1 MNISTD
7 VLIIGAGLTGL
18 TLAKNLEEQG
28 KNYLVLDAQDR
39 IGGRINTIEVDN
51 GTKVEMGATWYFP
64 HFKNL
69 FKLLKSL
76 NVSLKE
82 QFMKGYT
89 LYEFSESQKPRKIY
103 SGGDNDMFRIS
114 GGTSNIVHS
123 LYNSIG
129 QHNVFLS
136 RQVKKIAK
144 TVSGME
150 VETANGEVFQCKI
163 VVSTIPPQLLQHSVV
178 FEPELLSKLSQI
190 MRRTHTWMGDSVKA
204 VVTYDNAW
212 WKQDGLSGG
221 LYSND
226 GPVAQMYD
234 QSDENGAAIVGFLD
248 DTTAEWTESQRQEA
262 VIDQLVRVFGDKA
275 QGYKTYKDT
284 VWRNE
289 PFTMPTG
296 EARLPGH
303 SNVGHSVY
311 QVPYMDGGLYIG
323 GTETSTW
330 AGGFMEG
337 AVYSANIIAN
347 KLADLH

>member
-1 MNISTD
+1 MNKSTD
-7 VLIIGAGLTGL
+7 VLIIGSGLTGL

-28 KNYLVLDAQDR
+28 KNYLVLDARDR

-51 GTKVEMGATWYFP
+51 GTKVEMGATWFFP

-129 QHNVFLS
+129 QHNVLLS
-136 RQVKKIAK
+136 QQVKKIAK

-150 VETANGEVFQCKI
+150 VETANSEVFQCKI
-163 VVSTIPPQLLQHSVV
+163 VVSTIPPQLLQHSMV
-178 FEPELLSKLSQI
+178 FEPELPSKLSQI
-190 MRRTHTWMGDSVKA
+190 MRGTHTWMGDSVKA

-248 DTTAEWTESQRQEA
+248 DTTAEWTGSQRQEA
-262 VIDQLVRVFGDKA
+262 VIEQLVRVFGDKA

-311 QVPYMDGGLYIG
+311 QVPYIDGGLYIG

-337 AVYSANIIAN
+337 AVYSANFIAN

>member
-1 MNISTD
+1 MGRRVCLINICVTVIIMNSTD

-28 KNYLVLDAQDR
+28 KNYLVLDARDR
-39 IGGRINTIEVDN
+39 IGGRINTVEVDN
-51 GTKVEMGATWYFP
+51 GPKDEMGATWFFP

-69 FKLLKSL
+69 FKLLKSVNL
-76 NVSLKE
+76 SLKE

-129 QHNVFLS
+129 QHNVLLS
-136 RQVKKIAK
+136 QQVKKIAK
-144 TVSGME
+144 TVSGKE
-150 VETANGEVFQCKI
+150 
-163 VVSTIPPQLLQHSVV
+163 
-178 FEPELLSKLSQI
+178 
-190 MRRTHTWMGDSVKA
+190 

-248 DTTAEWTESQRQEA
+248 DSTA
-262 VIDQLVRVFGDKA
+262 
-275 QGYKTYKDT
+275 
-284 VWRNE
+284 
-289 PFTMPTG
+289 
-296 EARLPGH
+296 
-303 SNVGHSVY
+303 
-311 QVPYMDGGLYIG
+311 
-323 GTETSTW
+323 
-330 AGGFMEG
+330 
-337 AVYSANIIAN
+337 
-347 KLADLH
+347 